1 MKPTARPLVASKKA
15 LFSPFLC
22 ISVSI
27 FFQGCCLRLRSAHH
41 YFIHYCYFT
50 RYLFI
55 FPTTGQ
61 LFIPPHTSS
70 FAQTSTAATSSAY
83 LPEMSFIT
91 FLCFLKLSLR
101 TYPPAKLMPSSSF
114 LSWSDSYRL
123 PAWQTLTQQS
133 IIDWGG
139 LNSAK
144 VATAEVSWL
153 LLCPQS
159 HTHIYSIP
167 VQIAKLHDSKLRLKI
182 WTHWSLHDYSARPK
196 ILRCLLCFTK
206 RPFGFVV
213 LIV

>member
-1 MKPTARPLVASKKA
+1 
-15 LFSPFLC
+15 
-22 ISVSI
+22 
-27 FFQGCCLRLRSAHH
+27 
-41 YFIHYCYFT
+41 
-50 RYLFI
+50 
-55 FPTTGQ
+55 
-61 LFIPPHTSS
+61 
-70 FAQTSTAATSSAY
+70 
-83 LPEMSFIT
+83 MSFIT

-139 LNSAK
+139 GVNSAK

-182 WTHWSLHDYSARPK
+182 WTHWSLHNYSARPK
-196 ILRCLLCFTK
+196 ILRCLRYALLHKKAFWICYFNCLSILRIGSSFILMMKARFGAFHLKKPPQKTGLLCLFSNTSVK
-206 RPFGFVV
+206 LVNHFPIWHRFKYAKNG
-213 LIV
+213 